1 MKTSI
6 SDWFRVFLLTSF
18 FLTTLSGIAQPAID
32 SLDAKYGLDPILFNG
47 KRYSYYP
54 SAETGGTQYLNG
66 EEFQKGSLVV
76 RGILYPDRILNYDT
90 YNQQLI
96 LRYKT
101 DLDANEQMI
110 VSDAWLESFTMGSLK
125 FALIPLTDTARRIC
139 QVIDTLG
146 YRVAYAW
153 RKDLILDTQYGAT
166 NHVFAKPVKE
176 SFIRL
181 NGQYI
186 RFRNNK
192 SFVRSFEKSAQQ
204 MIKKHMRKSHLNVK
218 RISDQDMLHL
228 LAFCATIWKQ

>member
-1 MKTSI
+1 M
-6 SDWFRVFLLTSF
+6 LAAM
-18 FLTTLSGIAQPAID
+18 SGMSQAAIEA
-32 SLDAKYGLDPILFNG
+32 LDAKYGLDPILFNG

-54 SAETGGTQYLNG
+54 SSETGGSQYLNG
-66 EEFQKGSLVV
+66 DEFQKGSLVV
-76 RGILYPDRILNYDT
+76 RGISYSGRLLNYDA

-101 DLDANEQMI
+101 DLDASEQMI
-110 VSDAWLESFTMGSLK
+110 VSDAWLESFTIGSLK
-125 FALIPLTDTARRIC
+125 FALIPLTDTTKRIC

-166 NHVFAKPVKE
+166 NHVFAKPIKE
-176 SFIRL
+176 SFVSF
-181 NGQYI
+181 NGKYI

-218 RISDQDMLHL
+218 RISDKDMRDL

>member
-1 MKTSI
+1 M
-6 SDWFRVFLLTSF
+6 
-18 FLTTLSGIAQPAID
+18 AQPAID

-54 SAETGGTQYLNG
+54 SAETGGSQYLNG
-66 EEFQKGSLVV
+66 DEFQKGSLVV
-76 RGILYPDRILNYDT
+76 RGINYPGRLLNYDA

-101 DLDANEQMI
+101 DLSASEQLI
-110 VSDAWLESFTMGSLK
+110 VSDAWLSSFTIGSQK
-125 FALIPLTDTARRIC
+125 FALIPLTDTTRRIC

-153 RKDLILDTQYGAT
+153 RKDLILDTNYGAT

-176 SFIRL
+176 SFIRM
-181 NGQYI
+181 NGEYL

-192 SFVRSFEKSAQQ
+192 SFVRSFEKAAQP
-204 MIKKHMRKSHLNVK
+204 MIKKHLRKSRLNVK
-218 RISDQDMLHL
+218 KISDKDMLDL